1 MAFQRKLRKFPA
13 IRRQKATA
21 VPPLSPLDV
30 WLVRASHVAQFGL
43 FLITAGTIYFTVIP
57 LYQKALLDEQIAR
70 REIELN
76 RIQGELDVAYKK
88 IRASSVGAY
97 ILRVGAECS
106 GLLLPI
112 DQTGEGSGAK
122 VDFAKRVLSISPE
135 ECLGREM
142 EMAAL
147 EELRPGDMSFFR
159 AEVSRVGTRLEAFR
173 REALDE
179 YSGVERRARNRPLGM
194 PKGPAARAIAE
205 HLLTGQSE
213 DFRKSVLA
221 QIAVDEERRS
231 VGSSYGDK
239 FREEVSNLRNINWP
253 ASKASDL

>member
-1 MAFQRKLRKFPA
+1 MAFRRKPRKFPA
-13 IRRQKATA
+13 IRGQKTTA
-21 VPPLSPLDV
+21 VPPLNPLDV

-76 RIQGELDVAYKK
+76 RIQDQLDVSYKK
-88 IRASSVGAY
+88 IRASSVSTY
-97 ILRVGAECS
+97 IFRVGAECS
-106 GLLLPI
+106 GALLPV
-112 DQTGEGSGAK
+112 DQTGEESAEK

-135 ECLGREM
+135 ECLRRGM

-147 EELRPGDMSFFR
+147 KELRPGDMSFFQ

-173 REALDE
+173 KQALDE
-179 YSGVERRARNRPLGM
+179 YSGAEQRAKNRPLGM
-194 PKGPAARAIAE
+194 PRGPAARALAE

-213 DFRKSVLA
+213 DFRKNVLA
-221 QIAVDEERRS
+221 QIAVDEERS
-231 VGSSYGDK
+231 AVGSAYGDK
-239 FREEVSNLRNINWP
+239 FRAEVSSLRNINWP

>member
-1 MAFQRKLRKFPA
+1 MAFRRKPRKFPA
-13 IRRQKATA
+13 IRRQKTTA
-21 VPPLSPLDV
+21 VPPLNPLDV

-76 RIQGELDVAYKK
+76 RIQDELDVAYKK
-88 IRASSVGAY
+88 IRASSVSTY
-97 ILRVGAECS
+97 IFRVGAECS
-106 GLLLPI
+106 GLLLPV
-112 DQTGEGSGAK
+112 DQNGEESGEK

-135 ECLGREM
+135 ECLRREM
-142 EMAAL
+142 EMTAL
-147 EELRPGDMSFFR
+147 KELRPGDMSFFQ

-173 REALDE
+173 KVALDE
-179 YSGVERRARNRPLGM
+179 YSGAEQRARNRPLDM
-194 PKGPAARAIAE
+194 PRGPAARAMAE

-213 DFRKSVLA
+213 DFRRNVLA
-221 QIAVDEERRS
+221 QIAVDEERS
-231 VGSSYGDK
+231 AIGSAYGEK

>member
-1 MAFQRKLRKFPA
+1 MTFRRKSRKFPA
-13 IRRQKATA
+13 IRRQKTTA
-21 VPPLSPLDV
+21 VPPLNPLDV

-76 RIQGELDVAYKK
+76 RIQDELDVAYKK
-88 IRASSVGAY
+88 IRASSVSAY
-97 ILRVGAECS
+97 IFRVGAECS
-106 GLLLPI
+106 GLLLPV
-112 DQTGEGSGAK
+112 DQTGEESGER

-135 ECLGREM
+135 ECLRREM

-147 EELRPGDMSFFR
+147 KELRPGDMSFFQ

-173 REALDE
+173 KEALDE
-179 YSGVERRARNRPLGM
+179 YSGAEQRARNRPLGM
-194 PKGPAARAIAE
+194 PGGPAARAIAE

-213 DFRKSVLA
+213 NFRRNVLA
-221 QIAVDEERRS
+221 QIAVDEERS
-231 VGSSYGDK
+231 AVGSAYGDK
-239 FREEVSNLRNINWP
+239 FRAEVSNLRNINWP